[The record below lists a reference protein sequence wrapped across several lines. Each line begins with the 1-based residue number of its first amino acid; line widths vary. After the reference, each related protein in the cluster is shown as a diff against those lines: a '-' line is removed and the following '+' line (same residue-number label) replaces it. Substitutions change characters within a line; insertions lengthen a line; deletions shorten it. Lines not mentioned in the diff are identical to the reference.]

1 MKLGRSI
8 KVKLIM
14 LPIMAIIVGMLIVG
28 IKIKDTVEEKMMDE
42 MKMNGFFYAER
53 VIESMNDGQVA
64 IDKINNEL
72 EEELIGIS
80 KYILSY
86 KDEITNEELHAL
98 ANHMDIFE
106 ISLYNPSKVIIKAS
120 NLDFIGW
127 EVPDGHAIKTFVNGE
142 KDELIEDRKDSEDGL
157 LKKYSYVKD
166 ESGFFVQLSMKIDDI
181 KKISERF
188 SYQKMVEKLT
198 NDDRIE
204 YTLLI
209 DENFE
214 AIAHSDTNRIG
225 IQLQDDSNV
234 RKAFE
239 RKEGIAREYLYKNEV
254 AVLDII
260 YPIIV
265 DDEIIGALNMGYSLN
280 EIKTIITKITTI
292 IIFLVLAI
300 ILILSIIL
308 YRISSNV
315 VKCIQFLKTNVD
327 QMATGNFT
335 NAFDSKSIKRKDEL
349 GVIAS
354 SLSNMQSNIKNVIQN
369 VVDKSV
375 NVATAST
382 NLKQISNN
390 TSEAAEQISSTI
402 EDIAISATEQAKD
415 TEDTA
420 SQLNT
425 INKLLDTEQKYLDEL
440 NSAKDNIE
448 EDKNNG
454 LKVIQILN
462 QNTAQNKE
470 TSEAVYKAII
480 ENNVSAEQIDE
491 ASSMIKSIADQTNL
505 LALNAA
511 IEAARAGEAG
521 KGFAVVAEE
530 IRDLAEQSSNF
541 TNEIQQIISTL
552 KLNSEK
558 ALDKISDVN
567 KVVEIQTESVVQTGN
582 IFSKIS
588 ESINM
593 INELIL
599 KFNEASI
606 MMNKNKEKI
615 MVTTQN
621 LSASSEENAASTEEV
636 SATME
641 GQTVAFEEISQ
652 ASNQLAN
659 IAEELNE
666 TVKKFII

>member
-14 LPIMAIIVGMLIVG
+14 LPIMAIIAGMLIVG
-28 IKIKDTVEEKMMDE
+28 IKIKNTVEEKMMDE
-42 MKMNGFFYAER
+42 MKMNGLFYSER

-120 NLDFIGW
+120 DLDFIGW
-127 EVPDGHAIKTFVNGE
+127 EVPDGHSIKTFVNGE

-204 YTLLI
+204 YTLII

-225 IQLQDDSNV
+225 IQLEDDSNV
-234 RKAFE
+234 REAFE
-239 RKEGIAREYLYKNEV
+239 RKEGIAREYLYENEV

-265 DDEIIGALNMGYSLN
+265 DDEIIGALNMGYLLD

-292 IIFLVLAI
+292 IIFLVIVI

-308 YRISSNV
+308 YKISSNV

-335 NAFDSKSIKRKDEL
+335 NAFDSKYIKRKDEL

-382 NLKQISNN
+382 NLKHISNN

-420 SQLNT
+420 SQLDT

-448 EDKNNG
+448 GDKNNG

-521 KGFAVVAEE
+521 RGFAVVAEE

-652 ASNQLAN
+652 ASNQLAK